1 MEVRRG
7 KHRVFKSQVED
18 YHKRVDS
25 RLGGDSG
32 MHVDILAG
40 KSPTRRYPLAELA
53 PIWPNHHCITV
64 LEKRTD
70 RCDTKTHPFWIGT
83 CQLQVEH
90 TQM

>member
-1 MEVRRG
+1 MEVRR

-25 RLGGDSG
+25 RLGGGSG

-40 KSPTRRYPLAELA
+40 KSPTPRCPLAEPA
-53 PIWPNHHCITV
+53 PIWANRHHITV

-70 RCDTKTHPFWIGT
+70 RCDTKTHPF
-83 CQLQVEH
+83 
-90 TQM
+90 